1 MQNICGCQTGLGLPG
16 GQGKNEGLYGEVD
29 GMGNGVQEGKPER
42 LPWGPAFSS
51 GLGQLRTPI
60 AVEEP
65 WGHWGQGSQGPI
77 SFLPGARQDS

>member
-1 MQNICGCQTGLGLPG
+1 MAARQAWGSQEGR
-16 GQGKNEGLYGEVD
+16 GKNEGLYGEVD

-65 WGHWGQGSQGPI
+65 WGHWGQGSQEPI
-77 SFLPGARQDS
+77 SFLPGACQDF